1 MEAFEDLWRQT
12 RSQLPWPCPFITPFW
27 LETVVEHLGSAG
39 DPLILKVTR
48 DRDVVGLLP
57 LCHDGPK
64 AFFLGIAD
72 VCDYQ
77 DAVLAPGH
85 EAGAMEDV
93 LAYLSKKG
101 IHRLELQA
109 LRPDAALV
117 NALTAMEKSG
127 GNTGS
132 GRVDISRE
140 ASDVT
145 YETELPGS
153 WEDYLMGLN
162 GKQRHEVRR
171 KLHRLESH
179 GDYRYYLADPGQGLH
194 GAVDRFLRLF
204 HLNRKDKSRF
214 MDETMGGYFR
224 ALIDRLAQHDLL
236 RLYFLDVADRTVA
249 SVLCFDYLGTR
260 YLYNSGYDAQ
270 YQDLSVGILSKVFSI
285 RSAIESGCRSY
296 DFLKGA
302 EIYKKRIGGQERPLY
317 RFDITL

>member
-1 MEAFEDLWRQT
+1 METFAELWRQT

-27 LETVVEHLGSAG
+27 LETVVEHLGAAG
-39 DPLILKVTR
+39 DPLVLRVTR
-48 DRDVVGLLP
+48 DRDLVGLLP
-57 LCHDGPK
+57 LCHDGAK
-64 AFFLGIAD
+64 AFFLGIPD

-85 EAGAMEDV
+85 EAGAMEQV
-93 LAYLSKKG
+93 LAYLSEKG
-101 IHRLELQA
+101 IHRLELQT

-117 NALTAMEKSG
+117 NALTAIGNPDANPGSG
-127 GNTGS
+127 GVGIT
-132 GRVDISRE
+132 RT

-145 YETELPGS
+145 YETELPES

-171 KLHRLESH
+171 KLRRLETH
-179 GDYRYYLADPGQGLH
+179 GDYRYYPADPVQGLN
-194 GAVDRFLRLF
+194 GSVDRFLRLF

-236 RLYFLDVADRTVA
+236 RLYFLEVAGRTVA

-260 YLYNSGYDAQ
+260 YLYNSGYDAR
-270 YQDLSVGILSKVFSI
+270 YQELSVGILSKVFSI
-285 RSAIESGCRSY
+285 GSGIESGCRRY

-302 EIYKKRIGGQERPLY
+302 ETYKKRIGGQERSLY
-317 RFDITL
+317 RYEITL

>member
-1 MEAFEDLWRQT
+1 M
-12 RSQLPWPCPFITPFW
+12 
-27 LETVVEHLGSAG
+27 EHLGAAG
-39 DPLILKVTR
+39 DPLILRVTR
-48 DRDVVGLLP
+48 DREVVGILP

-64 AFFLGIAD
+64 ACFLGIPD

-85 EAGAMEDV
+85 EAGAMERV
-93 LAYLSKKG
+93 LAYLSEKG
-101 IHRLELQA
+101 IHRLELQT

-117 NALTAMEKSG
+117 NALTAIGNSGANAG
-127 GNTGS
+127 GNPGS
-132 GRVDISRE
+132 GRVGISRK

-145 YETELPGS
+145 FETELPGS
-153 WEDYLMGLN
+153 WEGYLMGLS

-179 GDYRYYLADPGQGLH
+179 GDYRYYLADPGRGLH
-194 GAVDRFLRLF
+194 GAVDQFLRLF

-270 YQDLSVGILSKVFSI
+270 YQELSVGIISKVFSI
-285 RSAIESGCRSY
+285 RAGIESGCRIY

-302 EIYKKRIGGQERPLY
+302 EIYKKRTGGQERPLY
-317 RFDITL
+317 QYTVAL

>member
-1 MEAFEDLWRQT
+1 M
-12 RSQLPWPCPFITPFW
+12 
-27 LETVVEHLGSAG
+27 EHLGAAG
-39 DPLILKVTR
+39 DPLILRVTR
-48 DRDVVGLLP
+48 EREVVAILP

-64 AFFLGIAD
+64 AYFLGIPD

-77 DAVLAPGH
+77 DAILAPGH
-85 EAGAMEDV
+85 EAGALEQV
-93 LAYLSKKG
+93 LAYLSEQG
-101 IHRLELQA
+101 IHRLELQT

-117 NALTAMEKSG
+117 NALTAMGNSG
-127 GNTGS
+127 GNSGGNAGANPGS
-132 GRVDISRE
+132 GRVGIFRKT
-140 ASDVT
+140 SDVT

-153 WEDYLMGLN
+153 WEGYLMGLN

-171 KLHRLESH
+171 KLRRLESH
-179 GDYRYYLADPGQGLH
+179 GDYRYYLADPGRGLH

-224 ALIDRLAQHDLL
+224 ALIDRLARHGLL
-236 RLYFLDVADRTVA
+236 RLYFLEVADRPVA

-270 YQDLSVGILSKVFSI
+270 YQELSVGILSKVFSI
-285 RSAIESGCRSY
+285 RAAIEGGCGRY

-302 EIYKKRIGGQERPLY
+302 ETYKRRIGGQERSLY
-317 RFDITL
+317 RFEIAL

>member
-1 MEAFEDLWRQT
+1 LEAFAELWRQT
-12 RSQLPWPCPFITPFW
+12 RSQLPWQCPFVTPFW
-27 LETVVEHLGSAG
+27 LEPVMQHLGAAG
-39 DPLILKVTR
+39 DPLILRVTR
-48 DRDVVGLLP
+48 ERDLVGLLP

-64 AFFLGIAD
+64 AFFLGIPD

-85 EAGAMEDV
+85 EAGVMEDV
-93 LAYLSKKG
+93 LAYLSEKG
-101 IHRLELQA
+101 IHRLELQT

-117 NALTAMEKSG
+117 KALTAMENS
-127 GNTGS
+127 GS
-132 GRVDISRE
+132 GEVAITRT

-153 WEDYLMGLN
+153 WEGYLMGLN

-179 GDYRYYLADPGQGLH
+179 GDYRYALADPGQGLQ

-224 ALIDRLAQHDLL
+224 ALIDRLARHDLL
-236 RLYFLDVADRTVA
+236 RLYFLEVADRPVA
-249 SVLCFDYLGTR
+249 SVLCFDYFGTR
-260 YLYNSGYDAQ
+260 YLYNSAYDAQ
-270 YQDLSVGILSKVFSI
+270 YQELSVGILSKVLSI
-285 RSAIESGCRSY
+285 RGAIEGGCGRY

-302 EIYKKRIGGQERPLY
+302 ETYKKRIGGQERPLY
-317 RFDITL
+317 QFVMTL